1 MLRNKSVALAAAVMM
16 GLSSHAV
23 FAASGKVGAR
33 AELHDADDRIV
44 GEALL
49 HDTPHG
55 TLIRA
60 RFLDLS
66 PGTHA
71 FHIHAVGECEP
82 PFTSAGGHYNPDGKA
97 HGIMSPEGL
106 HAGDMPNIHVPA
118 SGQLDI
124 EVLNTRVGV
133 EELLEQDEGTALVI
147 HEGPDDYA
155 TDPAGGAGPRIA
167 CGVIRSE

>member
-1 MLRNKSVALAAAVMM
+1 MLRNRKVALVAAAMI
-16 GLSSHAV
+16 GLSPHAV
-23 FAASGKVGAR
+23 FAANEKGDAK
-33 AELHDADDRIV
+33 AELHDADDQIV
-44 GEALL
+44 GEVLL

-60 RFLDLS
+60 SLRDMP

-106 HAGDMPNIHVPA
+106 HAGDMPNIHVPD
-118 SGQLDI
+118 SGELEI
-124 EVLNTRVGV
+124 EILNTRVRV
-133 EELLEQDEGTALVI
+133 EELLEQEEGTALVI
-147 HEGPDDYA
+147 HEGADDYE
-155 TDPAGGAGPRIA
+155 TDPAGDAGPRIA
-167 CGVIRSE
+167 CGVIGSE

>member
-1 MLRNKSVALAAAVMM
+1 MLRSTSAAFVAAAMI
-16 GLSSHAV
+16 GLSPHVV
-23 FAASGKVGAR
+23 FAANAKGGAR
-33 AELHDADDRIV
+33 AELHDADARIV

-60 RFLDLS
+60 RFLDLP

-82 PFTSAGGHYNPDGKA
+82 PFTSAGGHYNPDGQA

-124 EVLNTRVGV
+124 EVLNTRVRV
-133 EELLEQDEGTALVI
+133 EDLLAQEGGTALVI
-147 HEGPDDYA
+147 HEGADDYA

-167 CGVIRSE
+167 CGVIEAR

>member
-1 MLRNKSVALAAAVMM
+1 MIRNRTAALVAAVTI
-16 GLSSHAV
+16 GLAPHAA
-23 FAASGKVGAR
+23 FAASAEVDAR
-33 AELHDADDRIV
+33 AELYDADQRIV

-60 RFLDLS
+60 RFLDLP

-118 SGQLDI
+118 SGKLEI
-124 EVLNTRVGV
+124 EVLNTRVHV
-133 EELLEQDEGTALVI
+133 DDLLERDEGTALVI
-147 HEGPDDYA
+147 HEGADDYA
-155 TDPAGGAGPRIA
+155 TDPAGAAGPRIA

>member
-1 MLRNKSVALAAAVMM
+1 MSRNTSVALVAAVMM
-16 GLSSHAV
+16 GLSPHAV
-23 FAASGKVGAR
+23 FAANAKGGAI
-33 AELHDADDRIV
+33 AELHDADHRIV
-44 GEALL
+44 GEVLL

-60 RFLDLS
+60 RLLDLP

-71 FHIHAVGECEP
+71 FHIHAVGQCEP

-124 EVLNTRVGV
+124 EVLNPRVRV
-133 EELLEQDEGTALVI
+133 AELLEQEEGTALVI
-147 HEGPDDYA
+147 HEGADDYA

-167 CGVIRSE
+167 CGVIQAR